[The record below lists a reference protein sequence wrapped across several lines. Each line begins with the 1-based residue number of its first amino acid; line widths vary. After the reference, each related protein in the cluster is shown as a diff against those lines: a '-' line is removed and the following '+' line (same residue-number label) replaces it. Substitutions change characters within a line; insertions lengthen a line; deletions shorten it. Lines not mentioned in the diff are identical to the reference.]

1 MLYSPTAKGFSQPS
15 PPPQIDQSPSP
26 PPSPPSNGETS
37 LVSFPNHMGME
48 LTVHVDPHFLITS
61 VTCEPQQLVCR
72 SSPRLSP
79 LGLRLLR
86 TPSLIAR
93 VPQFYLLFASIYW
106 GGLGMRLWN
115 TQSHSYSLEQRG
127 FLTVSSINF
136 NCESQS

>member
-15 PPPQIDQSPSP
+15 PPPQRSPSP

-86 TPSLIAR
+86 TPSLIAM

-106 GGLGMRLWN
+106 GRPGNEVMEHPVSLLLTGKERPCL
-115 TQSHSYSLEQRG
+115 QSIS
-127 FLTVSSINF
+127 T
-136 NCESQS
+136 CESQS